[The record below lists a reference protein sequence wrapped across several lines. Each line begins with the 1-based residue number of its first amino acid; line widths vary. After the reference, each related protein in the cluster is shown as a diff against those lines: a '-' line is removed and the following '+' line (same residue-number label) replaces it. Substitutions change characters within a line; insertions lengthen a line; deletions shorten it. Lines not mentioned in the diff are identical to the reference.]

1 MKRKLMLVVFGL
13 GSIGCGG
20 LDDGPPEIAPD
31 GRPYSAAGRGGHGFG
46 GSVYANGGADYG
58 SAGTGYGLGGSV
70 YANGGADYGSAG
82 TSYGLGGSVYANGG
96 ADYGSAGTGYGLGGS
111 VYANGGADY
120 GVGGTGYGLGGFGYG
135 GYSVGGSGREPD
147 NGSCLEQVSHCL
159 TVASDC
165 FEYSPWSD
173 CDQIIGLCD
182 ELQQSC
188 AASRL

>member
-1 MKRKLMLVVFGL
+1 MLVVFGL

-31 GRPYSAAGRGGHGFG
+31 GRPYSAAGRGGHGF
-46 GSVYANGGADYG
+46 
-58 SAGTGYGLGGSV
+58 
-70 YANGGADYGSAG
+70 
-82 TSYGLGGSVYANGG
+82 GGSVYANGG